1 MNISVFDVI
10 GPIMVG
16 PSSSHTA
23 GANRL
28 ARIARLIAGKAFSRV
43 SFGLY
48 GSFAKTYRGHG
59 TDKALVAGALGL
71 KEDDERLSQS
81 FALAEAAGIAYD
93 FYEAELEGHHENSV
107 VITFYNRD
115 EAVAEVIGSS
125 TGGGG
130 ILICSINGFE
140 TEFTAQSSTLVIRQY
155 DKKGVI
161 SNITHV
167 LAENNINI
175 GIMKVSR
182 KAKGG
187 IACCII
193 ETDSPL
199 LPEVIRAISKAEGV
213 ISVQAINPLAED
225 EEEAGALAGGG
236 GGIRE
241 QGEPGKAGYSNV
253 ADLLRL
259 ASEGGLPLWAPVL
272 QNEMELTG
280 LDEAAIFKK
289 LDQHYEVMLQAAGRA
304 ALTSFSIKD
313 SLIGGLAHQQNTYAL
328 QGEGISGSFINKVM
342 ARALSCSEVN
352 ASMGRICAAPTAG
365 SCGILPSVL
374 ISLGEKYGLARRQI
388 LEGLLTAAGIGA
400 VITCNATV
408 AGAEGGCQAECGSAA
423 AMAAAAAV
431 QMAGGTEAMAV
442 QACSLAL
449 INVMGLICDPVAGLV
464 QMPCAQRNASQAVNA
479 LISADL
485 ALAGMFSIIPA
496 DEVIQAMYKVGC
508 QLPETL
514 RETAMGGIA
523 ATPTAKEITCR
534 MFAPG
539 PGAAVEK

>member
-1 MNISVFDVI
+1 MNISIFDVI

-48 GSFAKTYRGHG
+48 GSFAKTYKGHG
-59 TDKALVAGALGL
+59 TDKALVAGALGF

-81 FALAEAAGIAYD
+81 FALAEADGIAYD
-93 FYEAELEGHHENSV
+93 FYEADLEGHHENSV
-107 VITFYNRD
+107 VITFYDQD
-115 EAVAEVIGSS
+115 EAFAEIIGSS

-199 LPEVIRAISKAEGV
+199 LPEVVAAVNQAEGV
-213 ISVQAINPLAED
+213 ISAQAVNPLSED
-225 EEEAGALAGGG
+225 GTDTAASAAGSPVREEEGA
-236 GGIRE
+236 
-241 QGEPGKAGYSNV
+241 GKAGYSNI
-253 ADLLRL
+253 ADLLQA
-259 ASEGGLPLWAPVL
+259 ASTAKLPLWSVVL
-272 QNEMELTG
+272 QNEIELTG
-280 LDEAAIFKK
+280 LDETNIFKR
-289 LDQHYEVMLQAAGRA
+289 LDQHYEVMLQSASRA
-304 ALTSFSIKD
+304 ANASFAIKD
-313 SLIGGLAHQQNTYAL
+313 SLIGGLSHQQNTYAA
-328 QGEGISGSFINKVM
+328 QGEGISGGFINKVM
-342 ARALSCSEVN
+342 ARALSGSEVN
-352 ASMGRICAAPTAG
+352 AAMGRICAAPTAG
-365 SCGILPSVL
+365 SCGILPAVL
-374 ISLGEKYGLARRQI
+374 ISLGEKYQLSRRQI

-431 QMAGGTEAMAV
+431 QMAGGAPAAAAE
-442 QACSLAL
+442 ACSLAL
-449 INVMGLICDPVAGLV
+449 INAMGLVCDPVAGLV

-485 ALAGMFSIIPA
+485 ALAGMASIIPA

-508 QLPETL
+508 QLPAAL
-514 RETAMGGIA
+514 KETAMGGIA
-523 ATPTAKEITCR
+523 ATATAKEITCR
-534 MFAPG
+534 MFG
-539 PGAAVEK
+539 CTL